1 MVRATS
7 YGPFTMFS
15 KAVPEHFG
23 LSFSTSGE
31 GTTSNCDSRC
41 RLLELCYAVR
51 LERIYKSLN
60 EKLSRHHRTGAID
73 LVAQAI
79 EALKDKPLR
88 WARLS
93 VDGSLPKR
101 EQFSREQWSIFCRL
115 LRELVQRALDLGA
128 KWHIPVESKSKARS
142 YRAALK
148 GLPVVVRRSDQ
159 SRTVAGLLK
168 SDDARSWVAVAD
180 ELHSGCVTQSEKDR
194 NTAYARQCALQCR
207 TAGQTAVVCPAVAG
221 SSHCGDCTAC
231 ASDLVDIIF
240 YPFHG

>member
-1 MVRATS
+1 MKKAKS

-15 KAVPEHFG
+15 KAVPSHIG

-31 GTTSNCDSRC
+31 GDTSNCDSRC

-51 LERIYKSLN
+51 LERIYKTLN
-60 EKLSRHHRTGAID
+60 AKLSRHHRIGAID
-73 LVAQAI
+73 LVAQAL
-79 EALKDKPLR
+79 EALKDKPLK

-101 EQFSREQWSIFCRL
+101 GQFSREQWSIFSRL
-115 LRELVQRALDLGA
+115 LRELVQRAIDLGA
-128 KWHIPVESKSKARS
+128 SWHIPVESRSKARS

-148 GLPVVVRRSDQ
+148 DLPVVVRRSDQ
-159 SRTVAGLLK
+159 SRTIAGLLK
-168 SDDARSWVAVAD
+168 SDDCRSWVAVAD
-180 ELHSGCVTQSEKDR
+180 ELHSGCVTQDEKNR
-194 NTAYARQCALQCR
+194 NTAYARQCAAQCR
-207 TAGQTAVVCPAVAG
+207 AAGQTAVVCPAVAG

-231 ASDLVDIIF
+231 ASGLVDIVL